1 MPRLS
6 FQRCRRVL
14 IAATF
19 AAMFAAGSAHAQDRV
34 LRVVSIDSQP
44 IAYAFVQSNGGHAQ
58 LTDENGRVSMGAGK
72 KQTMTIEVRRIGF
85 TPFYGKVDFPD
96 TAVTIPIILP
106 PIAQQLRGV
115 RVTADKSKSS
125 LELNGFYKRWLDAQ
139 KGATSAMFIGPEEI
153 DKRNTSRVSALLG
166 GVSGLSMG
174 HTTNGNNVITA
185 GSGACAM
192 AVIIDGRQVCPTVGC
207 HIDAGGKGGLTDQN
221 SVLIDQVIDI
231 NSVAGVEVYRRG
243 GNMPSDF
250 HVDGECGA
258 VAFWT
263 GGRRR

>member
-1 MPRLS
+1 MPRVSL
-6 FQRCRRVL
+6 QCARRLL
-14 IAATF
+14 IAATLS
-19 AAMFAAGSAHAQDRV
+19 AGSARAQDRV
-34 LRVVSIDSQP
+34 LRVVTADSQP

-58 LTDENGRVSMGAGK
+58 LTDENGRVSLGAGK
-72 KQTMTIEVRRIGF
+72 KQTLTIEVRRIGY
-85 TPFYGKVDFPD
+85 TPFYGKIEFPD
-96 TAVTIPIILP
+96 TAVTIPVVLP
-106 PIAQQLRGV
+106 PIAQQLGGV

-139 KGATSAMFIGPEEI
+139 KGVTSAMFIGPEEI
-153 DKRNTSRVSALLG
+153 EKRNTSRVSALLG
-166 GVSGLSMG
+166 GVSGISMG

-185 GSGACAM
+185 GSGTCAM
-192 AVIIDGRQVCPTVGC
+192 AVIIDGRQVCPTAGC
-207 HIDAGGKGGLTDQN
+207 RMDAGGGRGLTDQN

-231 NSVAGVEVYRRG
+231 NSVAGIEVYRRG

-258 VAFWT
+258 VALWT

>member
-1 MPRLS
+1 MSRESL
-6 FQRCRRVL
+6 RAVRRVVL
-14 IAATF
+14 AA
-19 AAMFAAGSAHAQDRV
+19 ALAAGSAGAQDRV
-34 LRVVSIDSQP
+34 LRVVTADSQP

-58 LTDENGRVSMGAGK
+58 LSDENGRVSMGAGK
-72 KQTMTIEVRRIGF
+72 KQTLTIEVRRIGF
-85 TPFYGKVDFPD
+85 TPFYGKIDFPD
-96 TAVTIPIILP
+96 TAVTIPVVLP
-106 PIAQQLRGV
+106 PIAQRLGGV

-139 KGATSAMFIGPEEI
+139 KGVTSAMFIGPEEI

-166 GVSGLSMG
+166 GVSGISMG

-185 GSGACAM
+185 GSGSCAM
-192 AVIIDGRQVCPTVGC
+192 AVIIDGRQVCPTLGC
-207 HIDAGGKGGLTDQN
+207 HIDAGGRGGLTDQN

-231 NSVAGVEVYRRG
+231 NSVAGIEVYRRG